1 MKTTFWAVFCALILA
16 AFLCAF
22 LAVQGCAW
30 HKATYAGIDDHGKPY
45 TIELSARRFAM
56 GQDVQGFSAQFPG
69 GYKVGFDSSK
79 GDPTK
84 VMENF
89 FGVLGP
95 VLQAYIGSQPKV
107 PIPTR

>member
-1 MKTTFWAVFCALILA
+1 MIVF
-16 AFLCAF
+16 FH
-22 LAVQGCAW
+22 GCAW
-30 HKATYAGIDDHGKPY
+30 HTAKYTGLDAAGKPY

-56 GQDVQGFSAQFPG
+56 GQEVQGFSAVFPG

-95 VLQAYIGSQPKV
+95 ILQTYVSNRPGVVNP
-107 PIPTR
+107 

>member
-1 MKTTFWAVFCALILA
+1 MTPTFKFILGVVITVCTIVSIA
-16 AFLCAF
+16 MS
-22 LAVQGCAW
+22 QYGCAV
-30 HKATYAGIDDHGKPY
+30 HEALYKGLDARDKPY
-45 TIELSARRFAM
+45 TIELSAKRFIM
-56 GQDVQGFSAQFPG
+56 GQEVQGFSATFPG

-95 VLQAYIGSQPKV
+95 ILQEYISNQPRS
-107 PIPTR
+107 PGQ